1 MIRVILG
8 IVFLLSSVSAEQY
21 ALDHD
26 LIPPTGLEIIL
37 LASVGFILFFSG
49 WPALERKFNEY

>member
-8 IVFLLSSVSAEQY
+8 IILLLSSVSAEHY

-26 LIPPTGLEIIL
+26 LIPPTVTEIIV
-37 LASVGFILFFSG
+37 LASVGFILIFWG
-49 WPALERKFNEY
+49 MPALERKFNEY